1 MITTCGRR
9 RLVLL
14 SWFEKLLFD
23 ELLALFDGFEIF
35 KFSLQFEIGITL
47 WALRNLIKSLF
58 TWPYMMVLL
67 GYRSDDKRLK
77 VWRRVK

>member
-1 MITTCGRR
+1 MVTTCGR